1 MPVEQRPHQ
10 NDSSL
15 GARFAGVFRAFLA
28 VFCNHQHGPPV
39 EWPSDAE
46 PLFAQVPQYGV
57 LVVEDDLA
65 FLEATSQQL
74 RAASLHVLKANSAS
88 VGLDMIRQS
97 PGEIAVLLLDYDLPG
112 LNGADALSQARS
124 INQKIN
130 IIGISGL
137 DLNDVPL
144 TFREGVDMFIR
155 KPFSGDELI
164 TSVRRV
170 IEDSFGPPRLSSSE
184 SGRSAA
190 TAPAR

>member
-1 MPVEQRPHQ
+1 MPVDQQPRQ
-10 NDSSL
+10 NDPSL
-15 GARFAGVFRAFLA
+15 GARFAGLFRAFLA
-28 VFCNHQHGPPV
+28 VFFSHQHGPPV

-57 LVVEDDLA
+57 LVVENDSA

-74 RAASLHVLKANSAS
+74 RAASLHVLKANTAS

-112 LNGADALSQARS
+112 INGADALPQVRS
-124 INQKIN
+124 INRKIN
-130 IIGISGL
+130 IIGMSGL

-144 TFREGVDMFIR
+144 TFREGVDMFLR
-155 KPFSGDELI
+155 KPFSGDELV

-170 IEDSFGPPRLSSSE
+170 IEDSLGPPRLRSSE
-184 SGRSAA
+184 SGRPTA